1 MGSFY
6 LILALVFGLIIAIVA
21 LANNEIVTVSYIF
34 GRTEISLIIL
44 IFGSTFFGV
53 LIMGLFSLFRSIR
66 TAFAFRDLRHQNE
79 ELQKQVKALKEEKI
93 FLEAELNK
101 AISVPDESQV
111 YERST
116 AIDQQD
122 GNFNSNSEV
131 EGSGETPSGE
141 EDEVE
146 Q

>member
-6 LILALVFGLIIAIVA
+6 LILALVFGLIVAIIA

-34 GRTEISLIIL
+34 GRTEVSLIIL
-44 IFGSTFFGV
+44 ILGSSFFGA

-66 TAFAFRDLRHQNE
+66 TAFAFRDMRNKNE
-79 ELQKQVKALKEEKI
+79 ELQHKIKALEEDKI

-101 AISVPDESQV
+101 AISVPEECKV
-111 YERST
+111 YKTSPST
-116 AIDQQD
+116 DQQD
-122 GNFNSNSEV
+122 DITETDSGVPESE
-131 EGSGETPSGE
+131 EAPINGKN
-141 EDEVE
+141 EVD

>member
-6 LILALVFGLIIAIVA
+6 LILALVFGLIVAIVA

-44 IFGSTFFGV
+44 ILGSTFFGV
-53 LIMGLFSLFRSIR
+53 MIMGLFSLFRSIR

-79 ELQKQVKALKEEKI
+79 ELQKRVKALEEEKM

-101 AISVPDESQV
+101 AISVPEENQV
-111 YERST
+111 YEPAET
-116 AIDQQD
+116 VDQHGEKFNPGSKED
-122 GNFNSNSEV
+122 GMV
-131 EGSGETPSGE
+131 ETSSAE
-141 EDEVE
+141 EDEVD

>member
-6 LILALVFGLIIAIVA
+6 LILALVFGLLIAIVA

-44 IFGSTFFGV
+44 ILGSTFFGV
-53 LIMGLFSLFRSIR
+53 LIMGLFSFFRSIR
-66 TAFAFRDLRHQNE
+66 TAFAFRNLRYENE

-101 AISVPDESQV
+101 AISVPEENQGDESAA
-111 YERST
+111 
-116 AIDQQD
+116 AIEQQGENLNPD
-122 GNFNSNSEV
+122 SD
-131 EGSGETPSGE
+131 EGEGGESYSAE
-141 EDEVE
+141 EDEVN

>member
-6 LILALVFGLIIAIVA
+6 LILALVFGLIVAIVA

-44 IFGSTFFGV
+44 ILGSTFFGV
-53 LIMGLFSLFRSIR
+53 MIMGLFSLFRSIR

-79 ELQKQVKALKEEKI
+79 ELQKQVKALEEEKI

-101 AISVPDESQV
+101 AISVPEENQV
-111 YERST
+111 YEPAAT
-116 AIDQQD
+116 VDQHGEKFNPDSEED
-122 GNFNSNSEV
+122 GK
-131 EGSGETPSGE
+131 GETSSAE
-141 EDEVE
+141 EDEVD